1 MVKVN
6 MPPVPIVV
14 PVRIM
19 PRDDV
24 ITKAGEALIRL
35 PCDLRTRRLCAR
47 ITGLRLYV
55 RRMTERREARPC
67 TLKVRS
73 TTSTAHSAKADATS
87 AGANSTCDDSAT
99 VEHAAVETT
108 AAEVTAA
115 SKATATARVA
125 ATTTE
130 STTTVPSGPC
140 YGIERHGCD
149 ANYQSN

>member
-24 ITKAGEALIRL
+24 IAKAGEALIRL
-35 PCDLRTRRLCAR
+35 PCDLRRRRLCPR

-55 RRMTERREARPC
+55 RRMAKRREARPC

-99 VEHAAVETT
+99 AEHAAVETT

-115 SKATATARVA
+115 TKATATARV

-130 STTTVPSGPC
+130 STTTVPSRPC